1 MKRFHS
7 AVIVL
12 FENTWER
19 TFKEIAGK
27 YNGSVTHQRIIPTD
41 SLARLVQ
48 GQAES

>member
-1 MKRFHS
+1 MKHFRS

-12 FENTWER
+12 FENAWER

-27 YNGSVTHQRIIPTD
+27 YNGSVPHQRIIPTD

-48 GQAES
+48 GQTEN